1 MFDFLGYGFVDL
13 SMIGIIIIGI
23 LIGIEHAFEI
33 DHVVAV
39 STLVSQKKI
48 PPPMEYR
55 RICEYSCR
63 FITYNRIYLN
73 KISQWRTPLV
83 EGGPIL

>member
-23 LIGIEHAFEI
+23 LIGIEHTFEI

-48 PPPMEYR
+48 PLLGNIAGFASIVAGLLLIIEY
-55 RICEYSCR
+55 I
-63 FITYNRIYLN
+63 
-73 KISQWRTPLV
+73 
-83 EGGPIL
+83 

>member
-23 LIGIEHAFEI
+23 LIGIEHTFEI

-39 STLVSQKKI
+39 STLVSQKR
-48 PPPMEYR
+48 YR
-55 RICEYSCR
+55 PYG
-63 FITYNRIYLN
+63 
-73 KISQWRTPLV
+73 ISQDLRV
-83 EGGPIL
+83 

>member
-48 PPPMEYR
+48 PLLGNIAGFASIVAGLLLIIEY
-55 RICEYSCR
+55 I
-63 FITYNRIYLN
+63 
-73 KISQWRTPLV
+73 
-83 EGGPIL
+83 